1 MSDLSYMDKL
11 LDGVEIEWKQLAEV
25 GEFQRGKRFVKTD
38 MISEGVPCIHYGEMY
53 THYGIWAKTS
63 KSFVTKELASKL
75 RVAEYGDVV
84 IVAAGETIEDI
95 GKGTA
100 WLGDTSIVIHD
111 ACFSY
116 KSLLNPKYVSYFL
129 KTKVFHD
136 QIKPYISSGKISAI
150 NAKGLGKAKIP
161 IPSATIQA
169 EIVRILDAFT
179 ELTVDLT
186 IELTTEVTA
195 RKQQYTYYREQL
207 LTFEEGEVA
216 WKALGDIAT
225 INTGQKPSEV
235 LDVETAYDYINAGTS
250 RSGYSKSSNCEG
262 GVVTTPSRG
271 QGGIGYVGYQS
282 QPFWL
287 GALCYKMNSIDEN
300 SLINKY
306 LFYFLQSRSQ
316 LLLALKKEGGVPA
329 VNKSDLAKLEIPVPP
344 LVEQQRIVTIL
355 DELDAVTTSLTEG
368 LPREIELRQQQYEYY
383 RELLLSFP
391 KAEVVNHD

>member
-1 MSDLSYMDKL
+1 MSELGYMNKL
-11 LDGVEIEWKQLAEV
+11 LDGAEVEWKLLAEV

-129 KTKVFHD
+129 KTKIFHD